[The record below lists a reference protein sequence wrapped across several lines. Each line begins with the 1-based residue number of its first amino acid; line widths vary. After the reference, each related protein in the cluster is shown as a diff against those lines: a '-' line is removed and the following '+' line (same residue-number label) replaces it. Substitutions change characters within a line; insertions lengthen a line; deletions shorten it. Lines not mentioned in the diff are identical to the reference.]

1 MDKTQLAAAI
11 IAFSM
16 LTIVSPFGLG
26 RAITKSDQFVG
37 ALTIVNVFYGMV
49 FLIAGIAVL
58 FVKEEKEVASP

>member
-11 IAFSM
+11 IAFSL

-26 RAITKSDQFVG
+26 RAVSSASQFIG

-49 FLIAGIAVL
+49 FLVAGIAVF
-58 FVKEEKEVASP
+58 FVKEEKEAA

>member
-11 IAFSM
+11 IAFSILM
-16 LTIVSPFGLG
+16 IVSPFGLG

>member
-1 MDKTQLAAAI
+1 LDKTQLAAAI
-11 IAFSM
+11 IAFSILM
-16 LTIVSPFGLG
+16 IVSPFGLG